1 VDDVERATLAL
12 AGSKE
17 PKEHGQLCPVW
28 TQRLKKVRHA
38 ATIADCDCWVLP
50 TARLDA
56 RIVIAALGS
65 PSTGDAES
73 EEQRR
78 IEQAYID
85 GSVEGSPIDH
95 DGDLISGEVTRYG
108 AVPAAEPDRPDPWIV
123 VTDDCEACGAL
134 VGASHAANCVATE
147 GAVPAADTRKP
158 SDARGSLAG
167 SPLTVK
173 EHARRLAVPPVP
185 QAVPA
190 ADDRERP
197 DPVADMETFL
207 GWLFRD
213 GGLEPP
219 RREYDDVQEALA
231 ALLWKHGCDHR
242 AGVFPST
249 GWKPATAKGTA
260 IGEDEWGRP
269 LHVWTGSPS
278 TGDAL
283 RAAAQAVVDALPDPI
298 RYAEDG
304 GPIIDTLTVRSPEIV
319 ALRAALTRPSTGDDR

>member
-95 DGDLISGEVTRYG
+95 GGDLISGEVTRYG

-147 GAVPAADTRKP
+147 GAVPAAEPRSCCDEYR
-158 SDARGSLAG
+158 DN
-167 SPLTVK
+167 
-173 EHARRLAVPPVP
+173 

-190 ADDRERP
+190 ADDRERMAALIQEMY
-197 DPVADMETFL
+197 V
-207 GWLFRD
+207 D
-213 GGLEPP
+213 GTLEPTADTSLDEIVD
-219 RREYDDVQEALA
+219 RIL
-231 ALLWKHGCDHR
+231 R
-242 AGVFPST
+242 AG
-249 GWKPATAKGTA
+249 
-260 IGEDEWGRP
+260 
-269 LHVWTGSPS
+269 GSPS
-278 TGDAL
+278 TGDAERL
-283 RAAAQAVVDALPDPI
+283 HEAIRAVYYEDKHPDLTGGLTTDPADARLAAAIL
-298 RYAEDG
+298 RRLNG
-304 GPIIDTLTVRSPEIV
+304 G
-319 ALRAALTRPSTGDDR
+319 